1 MAQRRGL
8 CCFCVVFL
16 CAMACAPLIAI
27 AFVASYILV
36 RENEGPI
43 NWQELIGKLERSM
56 HDDRRLH
63 FSLFVGFY
71 VSSLFLIKCFP
82 FCFHDRRRRRAEVE
96 QEEEQSSEEDH
107 EPVMQDTEIRV

>member
-1 MAQRRGL
+1 
-8 CCFCVVFL
+8 
-16 CAMACAPLIAI
+16 MACAPLIAI
-27 AFVASYILV
+27 AFVTSYILV

-43 NWQELIGKLERSM
+43 TWQKLIDSLERSM

-71 VSSLFLIKCFP
+71 ISSLFLIKCFP
-82 FCFHDRRRRRAEVE
+82 FCFLDRRHRHAEVE

-107 EPVMQDTEIRV
+107 EPVMQDIRV